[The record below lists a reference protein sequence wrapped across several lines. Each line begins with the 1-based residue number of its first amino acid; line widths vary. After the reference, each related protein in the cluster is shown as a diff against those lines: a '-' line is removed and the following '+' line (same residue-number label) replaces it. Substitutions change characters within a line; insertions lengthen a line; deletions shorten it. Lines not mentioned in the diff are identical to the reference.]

1 MEAAQAGQVEVVRF
15 LLTRLAMGWCS
26 ICVDDADVQVGVGVD
41 LQGLVGQN
49 NIASSNIGRA
59 GGAARRGGG
68 HHLDLLLAQ
77 VEVVRALLAA
87 SNEVAQVDTRDWK
100 NNHILDDVKEGE
112 IKKMVLLR
120 IARLE
125 DEQGLNEQ
133 GPELS
138 REEFN
143 VEHSAK
149 EVREI
154 QEGLNYNKLEILM
167 KPQMLK
173 MV

>member
-15 LLTRLAMGWCS
+15 LLTRLAMGWCL

-49 NIASSNIGRA
+49 HVASSNIGRA

-68 HHLDLLLAQ
+68 HHLDLLLVQ

-138 REEFN
+138 REEFDL
-143 VEHSAK
+143 EHSVK
-149 EVREI
+149 EVREFKK
-154 QEGLNYNKLEILM
+154 GL
-167 KPQMLK
+167 
-173 MV
+173 

>member
-15 LLTRLAMGWCS
+15 LLTRLAMGWCL
-26 ICVDDADVQVGVGVD
+26 ICVDDAVVQVGVGVD

-49 NIASSNIGRA
+49 HVASSNIGRA

-154 QEGLNYNKLEILM
+154 QEGLNYNMLEILM
-167 KPQMLK
+167 EPQMIK
-173 MV
+173 MI

>member
-1 MEAAQAGQVEVVRF
+1 MEAAHAGQVEVVRF

-49 NIASSNIGRA
+49 HVASSNIGRA
-59 GGAARRGGG
+59 GEAARRGGG
-68 HHLDLLLAQ
+68 NHLDLLLAQ

-87 SNEVAQVDTRDWK
+87 SNEVAHVATRDWK

-112 IKKMVLLR
+112 IKKMVLLK
-120 IARLE
+120 IARME

-138 REEFN
+138 REEFDL
-143 VEHSAK
+143 EHSAK
-149 EVREI
+149 EVREFKK
-154 QEGLNYNKLEILM
+154 GL
-167 KPQMLK
+167 
-173 MV
+173 

>member
-1 MEAAQAGQVEVVRF
+1 MEAAHAGQVEVVRF
-15 LLTRLAMGWCS
+15 LLTRLAMGWCL

-49 NIASSNIGRA
+49 HVASSNIGRA

-87 SNEVAQVDTRDWK
+87 SNEVAQVATRDWK

-138 REEFN
+138 REEFDL
-143 VEHSAK
+143 EHSVK
-149 EVREI
+149 EVREFKK
-154 QEGLNYNKLEILM
+154 GL
-167 KPQMLK
+167 
-173 MV
+173 

>member
-15 LLTRLAMGWCS
+15 LLTRLAMGWCL
-26 ICVDDADVQVGVGVD
+26 ICVDDSDVQVGVGVD

-49 NIASSNIGRA
+49 HIASSNIGRA

-87 SNEVAQVDTRDWK
+87 SNEVAHVSTRDWK
-100 NNHILDDVKEGE
+100 NNHILDDVKEGD
-112 IKKMVLLR
+112 IKKMLLLR
-120 IARLE
+120 ISRLV

-154 QEGLNYNKLEILM
+154 QEGLNYNMLEILM

-173 MV
+173 MI

>member
-15 LLTRLAMGWCS
+15 LLTRLAMGWCL

-49 NIASSNIGRA
+49 HVASSNIGRA

-87 SNEVAQVDTRDWK
+87 SNEVAQVATRDWK
-100 NNHILDDVKEGE
+100 NNHILDDAKEGE
-112 IKKMVLLR
+112 IKKMVLLK
-120 IARLE
+120 IARME

-138 REEFN
+138 REEFDL
-143 VEHSAK
+143 EHSAK
-149 EVREI
+149 EVREFKK
-154 QEGLNYNKLEILM
+154 GL
-167 KPQMLK
+167 
-173 MV
+173 

>member
-15 LLTRLAMGWCS
+15 LLTRLAMGWCL

-49 NIASSNIGRA
+49 HVASSNIGRA
-59 GGAARRGGG
+59 GEAARRGGG

-87 SNEVAQVDTRDWK
+87 SNEVAHVATRDWK

-112 IKKMVLLR
+112 IKKMVLLK
-120 IARLE
+120 IARME

-138 REEFN
+138 REEFDL
-143 VEHSAK
+143 EHSAK
-149 EVREI
+149 EVRELKK
-154 QEGLNYNKLEILM
+154 GL
-167 KPQMLK
+167 
-173 MV
+173 

>member
-15 LLTRLAMGWCS
+15 LLTRLAMGWCL

-49 NIASSNIGRA
+49 HVASSNIGRA

-68 HHLDLLLAQ
+68 HHLDLLLVQ

-154 QEGLNYNKLEILM
+154 QEGLNYNMLEILM
-167 KPQMLK
+167 EPQMIK
-173 MV
+173 MI

>member
-15 LLTRLAMGWCS
+15 LLTRLAMGWCL

-49 NIASSNIGRA
+49 HVASSNIGRA
-59 GGAARRGGG
+59 GEAARRGGG

-87 SNEVAQVDTRDWK
+87 SNEVAHVATRDWK

-112 IKKMVLLR
+112 IKKMVLLK
-120 IARLE
+120 IARME

-138 REEFN
+138 REEFDL
-143 VEHSAK
+143 EHSAK
-149 EVREI
+149 EVREFKK
-154 QEGLNYNKLEILM
+154 GL
-167 KPQMLK
+167 
-173 MV
+173 

>member
-49 NIASSNIGRA
+49 HFASSTIGRA

-68 HHLDLLLAQ
+68 HHLDLLFAQ

-87 SNEVAQVDTRDWK
+87 SNEVAHVATRDWK

-112 IKKMVLLR
+112 IKKMVVLK

-125 DEQGLNEQ
+125 DEQELNEQ

-149 EVREI
+149 EVREGH
-154 QEGLNYNKLEILM
+154 EYNMLEIMM
-167 KPQMLK
+167 KAQILK
-173 MV
+173 MI

>member
-15 LLTRLAMGWCS
+15 LLTRLAMGWCL

-49 NIASSNIGRA
+49 HIASSNIGRA

-68 HHLDLLLAQ
+68 HHLDLLLVQ

-138 REEFN
+138 REEFDL
-143 VEHSAK
+143 EHSVK
-149 EVREI
+149 EVREFKK
-154 QEGLNYNKLEILM
+154 GL
-167 KPQMLK
+167 
-173 MV
+173 

>member
-15 LLTRLAMGWCS
+15 LLTRLAMGWCL

-49 NIASSNIGRA
+49 HVASSNVGRA

-68 HHLDLLLAQ
+68 HHLDLLLVQ

-87 SNEVAQVDTRDWK
+87 SNEVAHVSTRDWK

-154 QEGLNYNKLEILM
+154 QEGLNYNMLEILM
-167 KPQMLK
+167 EPQMIK
-173 MV
+173 MI

>member
-15 LLTRLAMGWCS
+15 LLTRLAMGWCL
-26 ICVDDADVQVGVGVD
+26 ICVDDAYVQVGVKVD

-49 NIASSNIGRA
+49 HIASSNIGRA
-59 GGAARRGGG
+59 GEAARRGGG
-68 HHLDLLLAQ
+68 HHLDLLFAQ

-87 SNEVAQVDTRDWK
+87 SNEVAQVATRDWK

-112 IKKMVLLR
+112 IKKMVLLK
-120 IARLE
+120 IARME

-138 REEFN
+138 REEFDL
-143 VEHSAK
+143 EHSAK
-149 EVREI
+149 EVREFKK
-154 QEGLNYNKLEILM
+154 GL
-167 KPQMLK
+167 
-173 MV
+173 

>member
-1 MEAAQAGQVEVVRF
+1 M
-15 LLTRLAMGWCS
+15 
-26 ICVDDADVQVGVGVD
+26 QVGVGVD

-49 NIASSNIGRA
+49 HTASCNFGRA
-59 GGAARRGGG
+59 GGVAPRGGG

-87 SNEVAQVDTRDWK
+87 SNEVAQVATRDWK

-112 IKKMVLLR
+112 IKKMVLSK
-120 IARLE
+120 IARME

-149 EVREI
+149 EVRE
-154 QEGLNYNKLEILM
+154 GHK
-167 KPQMLK
+167 
-173 MV
+173 

>member
-49 NIASSNIGRA
+49 HIASSNIGWA

-68 HHLDLLLAQ
+68 HHLDLLAQ

-87 SNEVAQVDTRDWK
+87 CNEVAQVATRDWK

-149 EVREI
+149 EVRE
-154 QEGLNYNKLEILM
+154 GHKYNMLEIM
-167 KPQMLK
+167 IKAQMLK
-173 MV
+173 II

>member
-15 LLTRLAMGWCS
+15 LLTRLAMGWCL

-49 NIASSNIGRA
+49 HVASSNIGRA
-59 GGAARRGGG
+59 GEAARRGGG
-68 HHLDLLLAQ
+68 NHLDLLLAQ

-87 SNEVAQVDTRDWK
+87 SNEVAHVATRDWK

-112 IKKMVLLR
+112 IKKMVLLK
-120 IARLE
+120 IARME

-138 REEFN
+138 REEFDL
-143 VEHSAK
+143 EHSAK
-149 EVREI
+149 EVREFKK
-154 QEGLNYNKLEILM
+154 GL
-167 KPQMLK
+167 
-173 MV
+173 

>member
-49 NIASSNIGRA
+49 HVASSNIGWA
-59 GGAARRGGG
+59 GEAARRGGG

-87 SNEVAQVDTRDWK
+87 SNEVAQVATRDWK

-120 IARLE
+120 IAGLE
-125 DEQGLNEQ
+125 DEQELNEQ

-149 EVREI
+149 EVRE
-154 QEGLNYNKLEILM
+154 GHK
-167 KPQMLK
+167 
-173 MV
+173 

>member
-15 LLTRLAMGWCS
+15 LLTRLAMGWCL
-26 ICVDDADVQVGVGVD
+26 ICVDDADVQVRVGFD

-49 NIASSNIGRA
+49 HVASSNIGRA
-59 GGAARRGGG
+59 GEAARRGGG

-87 SNEVAQVDTRDWK
+87 SNEVAHVATRDWK

-112 IKKMVLLR
+112 IKKMVLLK
-120 IARLE
+120 IARME

-138 REEFN
+138 REEFDL
-143 VEHSAK
+143 EHSAK
-149 EVREI
+149 EVREFKK
-154 QEGLNYNKLEILM
+154 GL
-167 KPQMLK
+167 
-173 MV
+173 

>member
-15 LLTRLAMGWCS
+15 LLTRLAMGWCL

-49 NIASSNIGRA
+49 HVASSNIGRA

-87 SNEVAQVDTRDWK
+87 SNEVAHVATRDWK

-112 IKKMVLLR
+112 IKKMVVLK

-125 DEQGLNEQ
+125 DEQELNEQ

-138 REEFN
+138 REEFDL
-143 VEHSAK
+143 EHSAK
-149 EVREI
+149 EVREFKK
-154 QEGLNYNKLEILM
+154 GL
-167 KPQMLK
+167 
-173 MV
+173 

>member
-15 LLTRLAMGWCS
+15 LLTRSELELTCRDW
-26 ICVDDADVQVGVGVD
+26 
-41 LQGLVGQN
+41 L
-49 NIASSNIGRA
+49 GRTTLHRAIVA
-59 GGAARRGGG
+59 G
-68 HHLDLLLAQ
+68 Q

-87 SNEVAQVDTRDWK
+87 CNEVAQVATRDWK

-120 IARLE
+120 IAGLE
-125 DEQGLNEQ
+125 DEQELNEQ

-149 EVREI
+149 EVRE
-154 QEGLNYNKLEILM
+154 GHKYNMLEIM
-167 KPQMLK
+167 IKAQMLK
-173 MV
+173 II

>member
-49 NIASSNIGRA
+49 HVASSNIGRA
-59 GGAARRGGG
+59 GWAARRGGG

-87 SNEVAQVDTRDWK
+87 SNEVAQVATRDWK